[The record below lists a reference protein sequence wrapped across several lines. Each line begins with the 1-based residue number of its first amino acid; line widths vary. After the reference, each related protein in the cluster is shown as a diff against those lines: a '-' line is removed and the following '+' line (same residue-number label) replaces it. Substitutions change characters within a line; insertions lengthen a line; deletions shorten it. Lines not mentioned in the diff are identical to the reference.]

1 VGWLIT
7 LAGLAAVVV
16 LVRRGSLDFP
26 QPEPDVVTEPHGGDE
41 LASDLVRV

>member
-1 VGWLIT
+1 LIT
-7 LAGLAAVVV
+7 LAGLGAVVL

-26 QPEPDVVTEPHGGDE
+26 PSEPDVVPEPDPGDE